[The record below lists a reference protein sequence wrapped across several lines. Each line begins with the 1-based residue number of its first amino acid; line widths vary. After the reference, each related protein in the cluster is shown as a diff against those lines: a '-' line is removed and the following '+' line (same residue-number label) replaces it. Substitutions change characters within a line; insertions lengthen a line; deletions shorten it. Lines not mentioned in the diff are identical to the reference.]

1 MSFSIENRRYI
12 GNKSKLND
20 WIMQII
26 QSGTHD
32 AHSFCDI
39 FAGTG
44 TVAATALSLR
54 DEKNMPLYQKVI
66 LNDLLYSNHAIYH
79 AFLAKGQFS
88 NTKLQSLAAE
98 WNAAVITEDN
108 WFSENYG
115 NTYFALDVARKAGYI
130 RQQIEDRKSDLS
142 DKEYFILL
150 SSLIYSLDRLA
161 NTVGHFE
168 AYIKKPTDKN
178 HLQLQ
183 LIEAQSFD
191 SVEIFQEDSN
201 RLARKIQADIVYID
215 PPYNS
220 RQYSRF
226 YHVYETLVKW
236 DKPALFGVARKPAPE
251 NMSEYCSAR
260 AVYALQD
267 LVQNLN
273 TRYIA
278 VSYNNTYN
286 SRSKS
291 SQNKISLEQ
300 IQSILQAK
308 GETQVFTHQY
318 NAFNSGKTDLKD
330 HKEYLFF
337 TTVRNQ

>member
-20 WIMQII
+20 WIMHII
-26 QSGTHD
+26 QSNTHN
-32 AHSFCDI
+32 AYSFCDI

-44 TVAATALSLR
+44 TVAAAALSLQDR
-54 DEKNMPLYQKVI
+54 ENTPLYQKVI
-66 LNDLLYSNHAIYH
+66 LNDLLFSNHVIYN
-79 AFLAKGQFS
+79 AFFAEGQFS
-88 NTKLQSLAAE
+88 IPKLQALLDE
-98 WNAAVITEDN
+98 WNAAQITEDN

-115 NTYFALDVARKAGYI
+115 NTYFSLDVARKAGYI
-130 RQQIEDRKSDLS
+130 RQQIEDRKSDLK

-150 SSLIYSLDRLA
+150 ASLIYSLDRLA

-168 AYIKKPTDKN
+168 AYIKKPTGKN
-178 HLQLQ
+178 DLKLQ
-183 LIEAQSFD
+183 LIEAQSFN
-191 SVEIFQEDSN
+191 SIEIHQEDSN
-201 RLARKIQADIVYID
+201 QLARKIQADIVYID

-236 DKPALFGVARKPAPE
+236 NKPELFGVARKPAPE
-251 NMSEYCSAR
+251 NMSEYCSSR
-260 AVYALQD
+260 AYNALQD
-267 LVQNLN
+267 LIDHLQAK
-273 TRYIA
+273 YIA

-300 IQSILQAK
+300 IEALLRTK

-337 TTVRNQ
+337 TTVSNL

>member
-26 QSGTHD
+26 RSNTHD
-32 AHSFCDI
+32 VHSFCDI

-54 DEKNMPLYQKVI
+54 DNTNAPLYSKVI
-66 LNDLLYSNHAIYH
+66 LNDLLYSNHIIYN
-79 AFLAKGQFS
+79 AFFAQGQFS
-88 NTKLQSLAAE
+88 VSKLQTLAEE
-98 WNAAVITEDN
+98 WNTVEIKEDN

-115 NTYFALDVARKAGYI
+115 NTYFALEVASRAGYI
-130 RQQIEDRKSDLS
+130 RQQIEDRRYELT
-142 DKEYFILL
+142 DKEYAILL
-150 SSLIYSLDRLA
+150 ASLIYSLDRLA

-178 HLQLQ
+178 NLQLQ
-183 LIEAQSFD
+183 LVEAQSFD
-191 SVEIFQEDSN
+191 TVEIFQEDSN
-201 RLARKIQADIVYID
+201 RLAREIQADIVYID

-236 DKPALFGVARKPAPE
+236 DKPALYGVARKPAPE
-251 NMSEYCSAR
+251 NMSEYCSSR
-260 AVYALQD
+260 AYNALQD
-267 LVQNLN
+267 LINHLHAK
-273 TRYIA
+273 YIV

-337 TTVRNQ
+337 TTVRNV

>member
-26 QSGTHD
+26 LSGAHD

-44 TVAATALSLR
+44 TVAAAALSLR
-54 DEKNMPLYQKVI
+54 EKKNTPLYQKVI
-66 LNDLLYSNHAIYH
+66 LNDLLYSNYSIYN
-79 AFLAKGQFS
+79 AFLANGEFS
-88 NTKLQSLAAE
+88 LPKLQSLVTE
-98 WNAAVITEDN
+98 WNAAKITEDN
-108 WFSENYG
+108 WFSDNYG
-115 NTYFALDVARKAGYI
+115 NTYFALDVARKAGFI
-130 RQQIEDRKSDLS
+130 RQEIEDNKRNLTE
-142 DKEYFILL
+142 KEYHILL
-150 SSLIYSLDRLA
+150 ASLIYSIDRLA

-178 HLQLQ
+178 DLQLQ
-183 LIEAQSFD
+183 LIEAGAFD
-191 SVEIFQEDSN
+191 TVQIYQEDSN
-201 RLARKIQADIVYID
+201 QLARKIQADIVYID

-251 NMSEYCSAR
+251 NMSEYCSSR

-300 IQSILQAK
+300 IQDILQAK

-337 TTVRNQ
+337 TTVSNL